1 MDGDLQNLPDD
12 AETLKAM
19 IADMRRSQ
27 SSLQAEVAALRA
39 AGVDAQARID
49 RLQLL
54 LKTIQRA
61 TYGRSSEK
69 LDESQY
75 AFTFEEVQTGL
86 GAVDAMLQKLSPT
99 PPRKSGG
106 RRPLP
111 AHLERVEEIIEPDD
125 QPCSC
130 GACARVKIG
139 EDVSERLDV
148 VAPKF
153 RVIVTRRPRYACQA
167 CRENIVQAP
176 APARLIAGGIATE
189 RLLAGIAVSKYA
201 DGLPL
206 YRQEAIFARE
216 KVELGRNLMASWMG
230 HVGFH
235 LEPLA
240 DRLFQLIRAGDRIFA
255 DETTLPVLAPGRG
268 RTRKGWLWTY
278 LRDDRPYGGAGRRLS
293 SIASKTAAL
302 RDASNAIWPGG
313 RAFSNA
319 TAIPPIASS
328 RNLTGPAGRPR
339 WPAVGRICGASSTNS
354 TSRACRKQLPGRL
367 SASLTCG
374 PWRSKSKAAIRQPGL
389 QRGVARQRRSSMSSW
404 PGGKAS

>member
-148 VAPKF
+148 VAEAEGAIELGF
-153 RVIVTRRPRYACQA
+153 RYIETDLHVTRDGVIVCFHDDTLDRTTDGVGFVEETPVATLRG
-167 CRENIVQAP
+167 
-176 APARLIAGGIATE
+176 LDAGSHFSAAF
-189 RLLAGIAVSKYA
+189 AGEP
-201 DGLPL
+201 LPQL
-206 YRQEAIFARE
+206 DAIFA
-216 KVELGRNLMASWMG
+216 LIGRVANEAFDGNPPAL
-230 HVGFH
+230 VC
-235 LEPLA
+235 E
-240 DRLFQLIRAGDRIFA
+240 
-255 DETTLPVLAPGRG
+255 PGRALEQIQARG
-268 RTRKGWLWTY
+268 YHQKY
-278 LRDDRPYGGAGRRLS
+278 AGQPVTLIGMEFS
-293 SIASKTAAL
+293 
-302 RDASNAIWPGG
+302 
-313 RAFSNA
+313 RAE
-319 TAIPPIASS
+319 
-328 RNLTGPAGRPR
+328 RNLTGFEWR
-339 WPAVGRICGASSTNS
+339 
-354 TSRACRKQLPGRL
+354 RL
-367 SASLTCG
+367 D
-374 PWRSKSKAAIRQPGL
+374 P
-389 QRGVARQRRSSMSSW
+389 
-404 PGGKAS
+404 